1 MLLFKLEGT
10 SGSPAG
16 TFIIILLG
24 KQAIVYCV
32 ADAGLAID
40 VNGVIRSRQTESA
53 VKNTSGFGNIV
64 IESLNVAA
72 VSQEFIADNSI

>member
-10 SGSPAG
+10 SGKPAG

-24 KQAIVYCV
+24 EQGIVNCV
-32 ADAGLAID
+32 ADAALAID

-64 IESLNVAA
+64 IESMKVI
-72 VSQEFIADNSI
+72 VSQEFMADNSRW